1 MILIADS
8 GSTKTDWC
16 IVDREE
22 IIQSIHTK
30 GFNPFFQSEEEM
42 EREIAKTLL
51 VSIDHPQLIDA
62 VYFYGAGCVF
72 DKVEVMRKVIMRHI
86 PAPTIEANTDLLAA
100 ARGLCGSD
108 AGIACIM
115 GTGSNSCF
123 YDGEQIV
130 KTVSPLGYILGDE
143 GGGADLGKQLV
154 KDLLKDM
161 ISPELKASFFK
172 RTDLTLSEILDR
184 VYRQPFPNRFLA
196 GFSPFLIDHIQD
208 PIIHNLIL
216 ERFKSFLKRNVM
228 KYDYLN
234 YPAHFVGSVAHH
246 FKSTLEEAAAEMGV
260 RLGLI
265 IKSPMEGLILYHSS
279 DHTPLPVFFDI

>member
-16 IVDREE
+16 VVDQEE
-22 IIQSIHTK
+22 IVRSIHTK

-42 EREIAKTLL
+42 EKEIVQTLL
-51 VSIDHPQLIDA
+51 PSIHQQQIDS
-62 VYFYGAGCVF
+62 VYFYGAGCIF
-72 DKVEVMRKVIMRHI
+72 DKVEVMRRVIMRHI
-86 PAPTIEANTDLLAA
+86 PAETVEAHTDLLGA
-100 ARGLCGSD
+100 ARSLCGME

-123 YDGEQIV
+123 YDGEQIA

-161 ISPELKASFFK
+161 ITPELKAAFFK
-172 RTDLTLSEILDR
+172 RTNLTLSEIMDR

-196 GFSPFLIDHIQD
+196 SFSPFLYDYIQE
-208 PIIHNLIL
+208 PSIHKLVL
-216 ERFKSFLKRNVM
+216 ERFQSFLKRNVM
-228 KYDYLN
+228 KYNYRS

-246 FKSTLEEAAAEMGV
+246 FKAILEEAATDMGV
-260 RLGLI
+260 RLGSI
-265 IKSPMEGLILYHSS
+265 IKSPIDGLILYHSS
-279 DHTPLPVFFDI
+279 DHTPAPVFFDI